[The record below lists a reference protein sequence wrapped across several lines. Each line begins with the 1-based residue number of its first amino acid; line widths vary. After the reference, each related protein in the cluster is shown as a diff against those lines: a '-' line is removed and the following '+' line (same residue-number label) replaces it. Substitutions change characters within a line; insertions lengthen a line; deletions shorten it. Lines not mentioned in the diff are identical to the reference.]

1 MQSILIGIA
10 VLVVCIC
17 ALLYYKLKKVNQEV
31 LRLNKK
37 LESITASK
45 AEVNLPNNPPQ
56 NASVNNIKTE
66 YDNYVQ
72 SNNFENVFEEEPISD
87 EIKKEI
93 DELTESALNE
103 ENLAESQVY
112 EDAQEEDPLLQEQE
126 PLLQEQEPLLHEQEP
141 VLQEQ
146 EPVVE
151 EQLLEEAVV
160 QSFAQEE
167 EEQAVDLDLDEL
179 EEAHISPS
187 NDDTF
192 QVSNEDDLAGGQ
204 GEELDHGEGEEDGEE
219 TNQIEVNLYNN
230 LPSTDQLLEN
240 AINENNYTL
249 EDINQMSVK
258 QLQSLAR
265 KNKLKIKG
273 RKTELIERLATL
285 YNLNNNMK

>member
-126 PLLQEQEPLLHEQEP
+126 PLLQEQEPLLQEQEPLLHEQEP

-192 QVSNEDDLAGGQ
+192 QVSNEDDLA
-204 GEELDHGEGEEDGEE
+204 
-219 TNQIEVNLYNN
+219 
-230 LPSTDQLLEN
+230 
-240 AINENNYTL
+240 
-249 EDINQMSVK
+249 
-258 QLQSLAR
+258 
-265 KNKLKIKG
+265 
-273 RKTELIERLATL
+273 
-285 YNLNNNMK
+285 